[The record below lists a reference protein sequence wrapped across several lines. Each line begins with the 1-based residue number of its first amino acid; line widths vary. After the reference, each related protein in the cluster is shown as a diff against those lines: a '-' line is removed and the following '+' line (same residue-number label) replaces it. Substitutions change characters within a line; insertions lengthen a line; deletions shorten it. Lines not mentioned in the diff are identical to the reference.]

1 MIERSRLLQAPP
13 QQMLCRPQ
21 VGMAPQALHRK
32 RTGTFPR
39 SVLSS
44 IPSRCYSVPLPS
56 SLRLSLLG
64 RILSPHP
71 SLIPK
76 GSILSLPSQFC
87 RLTKLFTSG
96 FLHTLF
102 LLPQRFC
109 LSFSFCSFGSHHKH
123 NPSQEWPSPAVDSR
137 LDPQHI
143 TVPHHTLV
151 CSFFII
157 FDIFNLLV
165 HKHSEKK
172 FILFTIASIPSTVPS
187 PV

>member
-21 VGMAPQALHRK
+21 VGVAPQALHRK

-39 SVLSS
+39 FGPQLYTFMLLFSATPLLLLT
-44 IPSRCYSVPLPS
+44 IPPRSYPVSTSFSHSHKVT
-56 SLRLSLLG
+56 
-64 RILSPHP
+64 
-71 SLIPK
+71 K
-76 GSILSLPSQFC
+76 GSILSLLSQFC

-96 FLHTLF
+96 FLHTLPF
-102 LLPQRFC
+102 LPQRFC

-123 NPSQEWPSPAVDSR
+123 NPSQEGFPSCGPR

-157 FDIFNLLV
+157 I
-165 HKHSEKK
+165 
-172 FILFTIASIPSTVPS
+172 
-187 PV
+187 